1 MTERKI
7 DFMKTDLFHIG
18 KFVIHGYGLM
28 IGIGFVLALLVGE
41 YRAKKMG
48 MKEEALI
55 DIAIIAGVSGFLGA
69 KLLYIIVSFKDFIND
84 PMGVLGSSGFVVY
97 GGLIAGVLCNLIY
110 VKIKKLSFLEYFDLV
125 MPEIALA
132 QGFGRIGWF
141 FGGGCFGCYLAGC
154 CYGRVTDSAFG
165 VIFPVGSQAP
175 AGVKLIPTQL
185 ISSGADFLNMAFLM
199 IIAAKFSYTAVMKR
213 KADGKET
220 TGKHMAAGNIGF
232 LYCITYGLGRFAI
245 EFLRN
250 DYRGEV
256 GIFSTSQFISLFI
269 VLLGVVAMAVN
280 HKLKNAYR

>member
-1 MTERKI
+1 
-7 DFMKTDLFHIG
+7 MKTDLFHIG

-69 KLLYIIVSFKDFIND
+69 
-84 PMGVLGSSGFVVY
+84 
-97 GGLIAGVLCNLIY
+97 GVLCNLIY

-132 QGFGRIGWF
+132 QGFGRIG
-141 FGGGCFGCYLAGC
+141 CFLAGC
-154 CYGRVTDSAFG
+154 CYGRQTDAAWG
-165 VIFPVGSQAP
+165 VVFPADSLAP
-175 AGVKLIPTQL
+175 SGVKLIPTQL

-280 HKLKNAYR
+280 HKLKNADR

>member
-1 MTERKI
+1 
-7 DFMKTDLFHIG
+7 
-18 KFVIHGYGLM
+18 
-28 IGIGFVLALLVGE
+28 
-41 YRAKKMG
+41 MG

-69 KLLYIIVSFKDFIND
+69 KLLYIIVSFKDFIKD
-84 PMGVLGSSGFVVY
+84 PIGVLGSSGFVVY

-132 QGFGRIGWF
+132 QGFGRIG
-141 FGGGCFGCYLAGC
+141 CFLAGC
-154 CYGRVTDSAFG
+154 CYGRQTDAAWG
-165 VIFPVGSQAP
+165 VVFPAGSLAP
-175 AGVKLIPTQL
+175 SGVKLIPTQL

-220 TGKHMAAGNIGF
+220 AGKHMAAGNIGF

-280 HKLKNAYR
+280 HKLKNADR

>member
-69 KLLYIIVSFKDFIND
+69 KLLYIIVSFKDFIKD

-97 GGLIAGVLCNLIY
+97 GGLIAGVLCNIIY

-132 QGFGRIGWF
+132 QGFGRIG
-141 FGGGCFGCYLAGC
+141 CFLA
-154 CYGRVTDSAFG
+154 
-165 VIFPVGSQAP
+165 
-175 AGVKLIPTQL
+175 TQL
-185 ISSGADFLNMAFLM
+185 ISLVADFFNMAFLM
-199 IIAAKFSYTAVMKR
+199 IITAKYSYTAVMKR

-280 HKLKNAYR
+280 HKLKNADR

>member
-69 KLLYIIVSFKDFIND
+69 KLLYIIVSFKDFIED
-84 PMGVLGSSGFVVY
+84 PIGVLGSSGFVVY

-132 QGFGRIGWF
+132 QGFGRIG
-141 FGGGCFGCYLAGC
+141 CFLAGC
-154 CYGRVTDSAFG
+154 CYGRQTDAAWG
-165 VIFPVGSQAP
+165 VVFPAGSLAP
-175 AGVKLIPTQL
+175 SGVKLIPTQL
-185 ISSGADFLNMAFLM
+185 ISAGANIIHM
-199 IIAAKFSYTAVMKR
+199 IILIAVAHFIGYTIR
-213 KADGKET
+213 KKDGRKLVLP
-220 TGKHMAAGNIGF
+220 AGGIGY
-232 LYCITYGLGRFAI
+232 LYMILYGIGRFLI

-250 DYRGEV
+250 DYRGEI
-256 GIFSTSQFISLFI
+256 GILSTSQFISIFFI
-269 VLLGVVAMAVN
+269 AAGVVLLIIGKKKMQS
-280 HKLKNAYR
+280 